1 MLKTLDNVVGIDM
14 PSFLAKLLFL
24 ASTCTV
30 HYCGDN
36 ENQNSKAF
44 DELIN
49 VSIDH
54 SHILLLTLDSKD
66 SFLVKN
72 VTYNN
77 WYKENMYQSGR
88 FEGKVYRQGYW
99 QLFKSAKY
107 LDSCQ
112 LQIVDIKRSWK
123 QVGRTNAEIPSEN
136 ESGVGMSVHSVYSP
150 LPLFFIINNEALH
163 FVPRTIQGRF
173 YYDITRKTFD
183 RYIFPFKTLKIEKIK
198 STSQLQK
205 VWRSEFLYK
214 NNIFG
219 RRQEAVKKASHCH
232 DVLFRNYNWTQRL
245 QRFHSREIQ
254 GCLEN
259 TLISMNFSAIHFRSH
274 QLDSGSSSKD
284 FIPLLRQ
291 YPYIFRYDTSFHGFR
306 YLVFW
311 DWDLNRIGKKIHV
324 DIFAILRPFSTYFW
338 ISAAA
343 SVFTVSTFLM
353 ISGERQSLL
362 YTVSLF
368 LEQGDV
374 GLGQKSYGTPIIIS
388 VWLFASFIL
397 RLSYCSSKYSYLTL
411 EAAVPVPNSFE
422 ECVSDINFHKFAE
435 YNDGIDVF
443 NRMSYSYD
451 ETQNKLFILNSTH
464 KLLRKLSKSI
474 YNLKLLEDGSW
485 NGFDPTVPFQIR
497 TLANHSNN
505 VYVDTM
511 SVKPVPESAT
521 HYSQVVMSEESVMV
535 TANRFAY
542 IYNYPLSIRDDDTGV
557 EVFAVMLFGGKRGF
571 RNYELQMFNIL
582 RGWVGEADI
591 STVMADEMVGK
602 LEQSGILLKWKTTT
616 NAMNI
621 LSSWRRLHRSVFGR
635 KKSMNLVQ
643 IAYDIVEFKGVVKYL
658 DEVDAQDDIGGVSNM
673 ALLSVWIVFSI
684 ACIVSMSIFVWELP
698 FCVTNAL

>member
-1 MLKTLDNVVGIDM
+1 MLETLDNVVGLDM

-24 ASTCTV
+24 TSTCTV

-123 QVGRTNAEIPSEN
+123 QTNAEIPSEN
-136 ESGVGMSVHSVYSP
+136 ESRIGMSVHSVYSP
-150 LPLFFIINNEALH
+150 APLFFIINNEALH
-163 FVPRTIQGRF
+163 FVPRIIQGRF

-183 RYIFPFKTLKIEKIK
+183 SYIFPFKTVQIEKIR
-198 STSQLQK
+198 STSQLQQ
-205 VWRSEFLYK
+205 VWRSEFL
-214 NNIFG
+214 
-219 RRQEAVKKASHCH
+219 
-232 DVLFRNYNWTQRL
+232 VLGKHIDFYELLCYTL
-245 QRFHSREIQ
+245 QKSSARF
-254 GCLEN
+254 
-259 TLISMNFSAIHFRSH
+259 
-274 QLDSGSSSKD
+274 GSSSKD
-284 FIPLLRQ
+284 FISLLRQ
-291 YPYIFRYDTSFHGFR
+291 YSYIFRYDTSFHGFR
-306 YLVFW
+306 YLVFV
-311 DWDLNRIGKKIHV
+311 DLNRIGKKSHV
-324 DIFAILRPFSTYFW
+324 DIFAILRPFSTYLW
-338 ISAAA
+338 ISAAS
-343 SVFTVSTFLM
+343 SVFIVSTFLM
-353 ISGERQSLL
+353 ISGERQPFL
-362 YTVSLF
+362 YTVSLL

-374 GLGQKSYGTPIIIS
+374 GLGQKSYGTPITIS

-397 RLSYCSSKYSYLTL
+397 RLSYISSKYSYLTL
-411 EAAVPVPNSFE
+411 EADVPVPNSFE
-422 ECVSDINFHKFAE
+422 ECVNDINFYKFAE
-435 YNDGIDVF
+435 YNDAIDVF
-443 NRMSYSYD
+443 SRMSYSYD

-464 KLLRKLSKSI
+464 KLLTKLSKSM
-474 YNLKLLEDGSW
+474 YSLKLLEDGSW
-485 NGFDPTVPFQIR
+485 NEFDPTVPYQIR
-497 TLANHSNN
+497 TLANN

-535 TANRFAY
+535 TTNRFAY

-557 EVFAVMLFGGKRGF
+557 EFFAVMLFGGKRGF
-571 RNYELQMFNIL
+571 SNYELHMFNIL

-591 STVMADEMVGK
+591 STVIAYEMVGK

-621 LSSWRRLHRSVFGR
+621 LRSWRRLHRSVFGR

-673 ALLSVWIVFSI
+673 ALLSVSIMFSI
-684 ACIVSMSIFVWELP
+684 ACIVSMSIFLWKLT
-698 FCVTNAL
+698 FCVPNAL